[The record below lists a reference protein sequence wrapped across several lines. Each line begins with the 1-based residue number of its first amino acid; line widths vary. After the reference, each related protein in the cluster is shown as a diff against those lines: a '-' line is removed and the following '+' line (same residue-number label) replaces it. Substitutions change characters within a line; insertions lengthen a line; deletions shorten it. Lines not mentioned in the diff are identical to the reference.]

1 MFKTHLTIENIKTK
15 ISQSSLAKDSFWAVF
30 GNGIGNALLL
40 VAGII
45 IARFLGKDV
54 YGEYGFVKSTMFYI
68 ASFASMGLGLT
79 TTKFIA
85 QLGGESP
92 HYLKSIVKDSI
103 FLTLCFSGTIA
114 IILICFAT
122 PFANLVKE
130 PSLKLAFQLLAV
142 IIVFRALTTT
152 QIGLLAGFKEF
163 KQVAVNSLL
172 SGLFMLVTCVPL
184 TYYFG
189 LKGSLCAL
197 LFSQMF
203 NTAINLLSIN
213 RVTKKLDSQIT
224 KNFKLELFKFSFPVA
239 LQESSYLISHWGAV
253 MLLTIYSSIGEVGL
267 YTATAQ
273 WNSIIMMIPGLL
285 NNVVLSYLSSSVKE
299 AGRHKRTI
307 TTMLSVNFISTLI
320 PFLLV
325 FVLARYISNFY
336 GPTFSEMPNVMRLLT
351 FATIFECCSQ
361 VFKSE
366 LLAQSRV
373 WLLFSLRL
381 VRDILLIS
389 SLYVLLISN
398 NGGNGAMTF
407 SLCNVITAALFFI
420 SLLVSYLIL
429 KKKQS

>member
-1 MFKTHLTIENIKTK
+1 MFKTHLKIENIKTK

-30 GNGIGNALLL
+30 GNGMGNALLL

-68 ASFASMGLGLT
+68 ASFASMGLGFT

-85 QLGGESP
+85 QLGGDSP
-92 HYLKSIVKDSI
+92 QYMKSVIKDSLI
-103 FLTLCFSGTIA
+103 LTLCFSGAIA
-114 IILICFAT
+114 LILICFAT
-122 PFANLVKE
+122 SFANLVKE
-130 PSLKLAFQLLAV
+130 PSLKLAFQLLAI

-163 KQVAVNSLL
+163 KQIAINSLL
-172 SGLFMLVTCVPL
+172 SGLFMLIICVPL
-184 TYYFG
+184 TYYLG

-197 LFSQMF
+197 LLSQLF
-203 NTAINLLSIN
+203 NTIINLFSIN
-213 RVTKKLDSQIT
+213 RVSKHLGPQENKS
-224 KNFKLELFKFSFPVA
+224 FKMELFKFSFPVA
-239 LQESSYLISHWGAV
+239 LQESSYLISHWGAI

-299 AGRHKRTI
+299 TGQHQRTI
-307 TTMLSVNFISTLI
+307 VTMLSVNFVSTLV

-325 FVLARYISNFY
+325 FLLAGFISTFY

-373 WLLFSLRL
+373 WLLFSIRL
-381 VRDILLIS
+381 VRDILLIA
-389 SLYVLLISN
+389 SLYVFLRSN
-398 NGGNGAMTF
+398 NGENGAMIF
-407 SLCNVITAALFFI
+407 SLCNVVTAALFFI